1 MADSDYVIVTK
12 LNLKRTRYFY
22 LFSIVCAMKLN
33 YDGCLRECNLQFA
46 VY

>member
-1 MADSDYVIVTK
+1 MADSDYVVMSK
-12 LNLKRTRYFY
+12 LNLKRMRYFC
-22 LFSIVCAMKLN
+22 LCLVVCAMTLN